1 MYRPGS
7 VARPAVAQV
16 IFLAVSVTNSPI
28 KARLGSSTFISGPG
42 AGAEIVMIDHIIWFP
57 SAPPEERDLPHG
69 MVGGLARAPF
79 RETRY
84 NSDMRMR
91 EYVAD

>member
-1 MYRPGS
+1 MVSHPNLNMYRPGS

-57 SAPPEERDLPHG
+57 SAPPEERDERLPPC
-69 MVGGLARAPF
+69 MEWALASCAGAK
-79 RETRY
+79 
-84 NSDMRMR
+84 
-91 EYVAD
+91 V